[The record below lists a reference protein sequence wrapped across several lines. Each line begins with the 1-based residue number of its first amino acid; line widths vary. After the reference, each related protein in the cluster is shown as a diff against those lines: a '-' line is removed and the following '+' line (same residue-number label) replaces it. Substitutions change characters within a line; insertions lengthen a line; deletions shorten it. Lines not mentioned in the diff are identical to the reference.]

1 MASTVTTIRATS
13 RARSGKGAARAD
25 RRAGRL
31 PGVIYGGGTDV
42 APITVDPKDVAT
54 GLSTG
59 SFFATLFDIELD
71 GANQRVLP
79 RAVQKDPVSDRPTHV
94 DFLRVTDRTRI
105 DVEIPVH
112 FVNQEASPGIKDG
125 GVLSIVRRTVE
136 LSCLAGAI
144 PEFLTVDLTGL
155 DIGDSIHIS
164 SISLPAE
171 TRPTITTRDFTIASI
186 QPPTVMTEE
195 TPVAAAAVEGA
206 VAVPGAVPAAGA
218 VGARPAAAAAPA
230 AGARK

>member
-1 MASTVTTIRATS
+1 MASTITTIRAAA

-31 PGVIYGGGTDV
+31 PGVIYGGDSDV

-54 GLSTG
+54 GLATG
-59 SFFATLFDIELD
+59 SFFSTLYDIDLD
-71 GANQRVLP
+71 GKSQHVLP

-105 DVEIPVH
+105 AVEVPVH
-112 FVNQEASPGIKDG
+112 FVNHEASQGIKDG

-155 DIGDSIHIS
+155 EIGDSIHIS

-186 QPPTVMTEE
+186 QPPTVMAEE
-195 TPVAAAAVEGA
+195 T
-206 VAVPGAVPAAGA
+206 
-218 VGARPAAAAAPA
+218 PAAAAAAEGAAAAPGAAAGAAGAAAKPA
-230 AGARK
+230 AGAGAAAGAKK